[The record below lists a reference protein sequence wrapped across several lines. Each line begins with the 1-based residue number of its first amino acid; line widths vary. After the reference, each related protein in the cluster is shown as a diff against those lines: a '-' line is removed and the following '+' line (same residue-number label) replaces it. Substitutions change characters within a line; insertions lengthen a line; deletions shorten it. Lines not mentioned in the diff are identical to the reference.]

1 VFAPEFVLPARRI
14 LVAVVTSA
22 LALAALTP
30 LAAPGPTHAATPV
43 FINEFHYDND
53 GTDVGEFVEIAAPAG
68 TSLTGWSIVLYNGST
83 GQTYDTDELS
93 GTVPNQ
99 QNGFGTFALS
109 YPVNGI
115 QNGTV
120 DAIALV
126 QGTTVVQFLGYE
138 GSFLATNGPAVGMTS
153 TDIGVA
159 EGGTAPIGTS
169 LSLQGTGTAYED
181 FTWATGV
188 DDSPGAVNTGQT
200 FGTDPAPVAVCG
212 PAVVTTAGTQATTG
226 VSASDA
232 TGRVVDIAITGV
244 TPAEPN
250 ITIGA
255 TTPAG
260 AVGGTASATVTV
272 GAATAAGSY
281 AVQITATNDD
291 ASPQT
296 GTCVLNVTVNA
307 PVTTGIVI
315 SQLYG
320 GGGNA
325 GATLTNDFIELFN
338 ATGAPISVGGW
349 SVQYASAAG
358 TSWQVTPLAGTIPAG
373 GYYLVQEGA
382 GAGGTQPLP
391 APDAT
396 GAILMSATSGKVILS
411 ASATALSGACP
422 AGTVDLVGYG
432 AANCFEGSAAV
443 PALTN
448 TTAAIRDGGG
458 CVDTDDN
465 FADFTTGTPLPRNS
479 STALSAC
486 SGISVDD
493 VTAAEG
499 QSGTTAMR
507 FTVSLTDPAGPGGV
521 TFDIATADDSA
532 TAGSDYVGSSLT
544 GQSIPEGSSS
554 YAFDVAVNG
563 DTAVEFAER
572 FLVNLTNVIG
582 VGVMD
587 GQGVGTIAN
596 DDCGEPFTPI
606 PSIQGNGSSAAL
618 TGLRATQGVVVGDF
632 EGAAAVGGFFIQDP
646 VGDGDPATSDG
657 IFVFTGTANTAS
669 EGDLVRVEGF
679 AHERFGQTAF
689 NGSGDNADPVPP
701 LNVVHCGTGA
711 VATTEVEMPF
721 ASSTDP
727 ERFEGM
733 KVRFPQSL
741 VIAEYF
747 NYGRFGEMVLA
758 LPLPGETRP
767 FTGTAIDE
775 PGAAANAR
783 TLANSLRRITLDDN
797 QSAQNPPVL
806 RHPNGLAFSLA
817 NRFRGGDH
825 VQNTVGVLGFDFSLY
840 RIFPTGPADYSATNG
855 RPTTPE
861 PVGGTLRVAAMNT
874 LNFFLTLDETP
885 SDSGVSGPCGGNA
898 NLDCRGADANAD
910 PPDDPIVDQELP
922 RQRAKL
928 LQALAGLDA
937 DVLGLNELENTP
949 GVDPVSDIVA
959 GLNEMDGVGPYAAI
973 DTGPIGT
980 DAIKVGLVYNPQAV
994 VPVGAFQVLSSAD
1007 DPRFIDTKSRPALA
1021 QTFEEIATGA
1031 RFTVVVNHLKSKG
1044 SDCLDVDLDP
1054 GPGVDP
1060 DNDLGDGQGNCNG
1073 TRTLAAQAL
1082 VDWIASDPTGSGYP
1096 DFLIMGDL
1104 NSYAMEDPIDAIKAG
1119 ADDEAGT
1126 GDDWTN
1132 LIALHQGTYAYSYV
1146 FDGQSGYLDHA
1157 LANASIAGQVA
1168 GAADWHINADE
1179 PSVLDY
1185 DVSFKP
1191 EAQDR
1196 LYEADRYRTSDH
1208 DPVVVGLDLIN
1219 EAPTIVVSAGI
1230 SCSATANGGSFALT
1244 VDDNEQDVE
1253 DLVLSI
1259 EGNTNAALVSNA
1271 NVVFGGSGADRS
1283 VSITATSKKSG
1294 TAVLTIGV
1302 SDGWNTAT
1310 VTITVQV
1317 GTDANESF
1325 GGTAGADL
1333 LVGGAGNDTLT
1344 GLAGADVLCG
1354 GQGVDTATGGDGND
1368 AVDGGHGD
1376 DVVSGGAGIDD
1387 LRGGQGDDSLTG
1399 GAGADAFSGGS
1410 GADTNTD
1417 FNAGDGDTSD
1427 GT

>member
-1 VFAPEFVLPARRI
+1 VFVPESVLPARRAF
-14 LVAVVTSA
+14 VAFVTFA

-30 LAAPGPTHAATPV
+30 LAAPRPTRAATTV

-53 GTDVGEFVEIAAPAG
+53 GIDVGEFVEIAAPAG
-68 TSLTGWSIVLYNGST
+68 TNLTGWSIVLYNGGT
-83 GQTYDTDELS
+83 GQTYDTDPLS
-93 GTVPNQ
+93 GTIPNH

-109 YPVNGI
+109 YPSNGI

-138 GSFLATNGPAVGMTS
+138 GSFVATNGPAVGLTS

-169 LSLQGTGTAYED
+169 LSLQGTGTTYED
-181 FTWATGV
+181 FVWATGV
-188 DDSPGAVNTGQT
+188 DDTPGAVNTGQS
-200 FGTDPAPVAVCG
+200 FSVDPVPVVICG
-212 PAVVTTAGTQATTG
+212 SGIVTTAGTPATAT
-226 VSASDA
+226 VTATDT
-232 TGRVVDIAITGV
+232 TGRVVDLAITSV

-255 TTPAG
+255 TTTA
-260 AVGGTASATVTV
+260 AATGGTASATVTV

-281 AVQITATNDD
+281 AVEITATNDD
-291 ASPQT
+291 ATTQT
-296 GTCVLNVTVNA
+296 GTCVLNVTVNE
-307 PVTTGIVI
+307 V
-315 SQLYG
+315 
-320 GGGNA
+320 
-325 GATLTNDFIELFN
+325 
-338 ATGAPISVGGW
+338 
-349 SVQYASAAG
+349 
-358 TSWQVTPLAGTIPAG
+358 
-373 GYYLVQEGA
+373 
-382 GAGGTQPLP
+382 
-391 APDAT
+391 
-396 GAILMSATSGKVILS
+396 
-411 ASATALSGACP
+411 C
-422 AGTVDLVGYG
+422 
-432 AANCFEGSAAV
+432 GS
-443 PALTN
+443 
-448 TTAAIRDGGG
+448 
-458 CVDTDDN
+458 
-465 FADFTTGTPLPRNS
+465 
-479 STALSAC
+479 
-486 SGISVDD
+486 
-493 VTAAEG
+493 
-499 QSGTTAMR
+499 
-507 FTVSLTDPAGPGGV
+507 
-521 TFDIATADDSA
+521 
-532 TAGSDYVGSSLT
+532 
-544 GQSIPEGSSS
+544 
-554 YAFDVAVNG
+554 
-563 DTAVEFAER
+563 
-572 FLVNLTNVIG
+572 
-582 VGVMD
+582 
-587 GQGVGTIAN
+587 
-596 DDCGEPFTPI
+596 PFTSI
-606 PSIQGNGSSAAL
+606 SSIQGSGATAAL
-618 TGLRATQGVVVGDF
+618 TGLRTTEGVVVGDF
-632 EGAAAVGGFFIQDP
+632 EGTAANSGFFMQDP
-646 VGDGDPATSDG
+646 VGDGDAATSDG
-657 IFVFTGTANTAS
+657 IFVFTGSANAVDA
-669 EGDLVRVEGF
+669 GDYVRVTGF
-679 AHERFGQTAF
+679 ARERFNQTAL
-689 NGSGDNADPVPP
+689 NGTNSNTSPVTDI
-701 LNVVHCGTGA
+701 VKCGTGT
-711 VATTEVEMPF
+711 VATTDVEMPF
-721 ASSTDP
+721 ASSTDL

-806 RHPNGLAFSLA
+806 RHPNGLNFSLT

-840 RIFPTGPADYSATNG
+840 RIFPTGPADYSATNV
-855 RPTTPE
+855 RPTSPE
-861 PVGGTLRVAAMNT
+861 PVGGSLRVAAMNT

-885 SDSGVSGPCGGNA
+885 SDTGVSGPCGGNA

-910 PPDDPIVDQELP
+910 PADDPIVDQELP
-922 RQRAKL
+922 RQRDKL

-949 GVDPVSDIVA
+949 GVDPLADIVA
-959 GLNEMDGVGPYAAI
+959 GLNAMDGVGPYAAI

-980 DAIKVGLVYNPQAV
+980 DAIKVGLIYNPEAV
-994 VPVGAFQVLSSAD
+994 LPVGGFQVLSSVD

-1054 GPGVDP
+1054 GPAFDA
-1060 DNDLGDGQGNCNG
+1060 DNDTGDGQGNCNG

-1082 VDWIASDPTGSGYP
+1082 VDWIATDPTGSGDP

-1104 NSYAMEDPIDAIKAG
+1104 NSYAMEDPIDAIRAG
-1119 ADDEAGT
+1119 ADDASGT
-1126 GDDWTN
+1126 ADDWTN

-1146 FDGQSGYLDHA
+1146 FDGQNGYLDHA
-1157 LANASIAGQVA
+1157 LANASITGQVA

-1219 EAPTIVVSAGI
+1219 DPPTIEVSAGI
-1230 SCSATANGGSFALT
+1230 SCSTTANGGSFALT
-1244 VDDNEQDVE
+1244 VDDNEQDVG

-1259 EGNTNAALVSNA
+1259 EGNTNPALVSNA

-1283 VSITATSKKSG
+1283 VAITATSKQSG

-1302 SDGWNTAT
+1302 GDGWNTTT
-1310 VTITVQV
+1310 VTITVRV

-1325 GGTAGADL
+1325 SGTAGADL
-1333 LVGGAGNDTLT
+1333 LVGAAGNDS
-1344 GLAGADVLCG
+1344 LAGFGGADVLCG
-1354 GQGVDTATGGDGND
+1354 GQGIDTASGGEGND
-1368 AVDGGHGD
+1368 AVEGGQGD
-1376 DVVSGGAGIDD
+1376 DVLSGGAGTDV
-1387 LRGGQGDDSLTG
+1387 LRGGQGDDSLAG
-1399 GAGADAFSGGS
+1399 GAGADAFSGGPGS
-1410 GADTNTD
+1410 DTNTD
-1417 FNAGDGDTSD
+1417 FSAGDGDTSD